1 MPKSNKAIIKFE
13 PIATAQIALKR
24 SLIQVPHISNDIKFQ
39 AQTQNA
45 LFIICT

>member
-1 MPKSNKAIIKFE
+1 MLKFE
-13 PIATAQIALKR
+13 PIATAPISQKR

>member
-1 MPKSNKAIIKFE
+1 MLKFE
-13 PIATAQIALKR
+13 PMATAVRALKR

-45 LFIICT
+45 LLIICSL